1 MYNLGEQ
8 FKIDHSRAMANPE
21 NIIRGKKYR
30 ITVLTERLLRL
41 EYNES
46 GAFNDE
52 PTLFAWNRN
61 FPKADFQKN
70 EDGSTLEIT
79 TKYLRLTYTKEK
91 SFASSR
97 LNPTGSLKVNCI
109 GTDAYWYYGHPEVRN
124 YGAPAMLLS
133 DEKEKTKF
141 TRGLFSIDGFA
152 SIDDSKGKVMDVD
165 GTVRQK
171 AENSIDVYLFVY
183 NKDFDLCL
191 KDYFFL
197 TGMPALIPRYALG
210 NWWSRNNKYDDDSVS
225 ELIDNFNDYEIP
237 LSVLL
242 LDKDWHIRTIIKDK
256 PLKTGFTWNKE
267 LFKDPALLSQYLHA
281 NGVRLGLSINPNE
294 GIYPN
299 EEFYEVAKK
308 YLETDK
314 NGVIPLNVYDP
325 RFIDVYLK
333 VIIHPL
339 DNMGADFLWIDYM
352 NEETPEEVFLLKHYH
367 FYDMMRDYKKR
378 PMVLG
383 YNALTA
389 PHRYP
394 VLYSGKSIV
403 GWETLKKIPYHNS
416 SAANI
421 GVSWWSHD
429 IGGYYKG
436 IEDNELYIRYVQLGV
451 FSPILKFGADDGKY
465 YKREPW
471 RWSIKTYSI
480 AKDYLQLRHRLIP
493 YLYTEAYNYHKNGV
507 PLIQPMYYQYP
518 DLYDDQIGQN
528 EYYFGSQLFVSPIVQ
543 PKDYV
548 MNRVIHRLFV
558 PEGTWYD
565 IFTGKKFP
573 GGKNYV
579 AFFKDQDYPVFAKA
593 GAIIPMGKN
602 EIANDTTPPDDM
614 EIQIF
619 PGASNTY
626 HLYEDDGISGLYK
639 KGFYLLTDIDYNYM
653 PNNFTVIIRAVE
665 GKSGIVPDKRNYK
678 IRFRNTKKAEAV
690 IARLKTEPVEC
701 KSYTDGADFIVEVKD
716 VPTIS
721 QLTIN
726 CKGKDIEFDAVRV
739 INEDIE
745 TIISDL
751 QITTELKEKID
762 SILFDENLP
771 IKKKRI
777 EITKLK
783 NKGLE
788 PKFVNLF
795 KKLLEYVGQV

>member
-8 FKIDHSRAMANPE
+8 FKIDHSRSQAKNE
-21 NIIRGKKYR
+21 NIIRGQKYR
-30 ITVLTERLLRL
+30 ITVLTERLVRL
-41 EYNES
+41 EYNEN
-46 GAFNDE
+46 GVFNDE
-52 PTLFAWNRN
+52 PTLLAWNRN
-61 FPKADFQKN
+61 FPKAEFTLNQDN
-70 EDGSTLEIT
+70 HILEIT
-79 TKYLRLTYTKEK
+79 TKYFKLTYNKERNFAK
-91 SFASSR
+91 SNSS
-97 LNPTGSLKVNCI
+97 GILKVNCL
-109 GTDAYWYYGHPEVRN
+109 GTDRYWYYGHPEVRN
-124 YGAPAMLLS
+124 YGTPGIFL
-133 DEKEKTKF
+133 EENGKTNF
-141 TRGLFSIDGFA
+141 TKGLYSIEGFA
-152 SIDDSKGKVMDVD
+152 SIDDSRSKIMDED
-165 GTVRQK
+165 GTIRQK
-171 AENSIDVYLFVY
+171 ADNTTDVYLFVY
-183 NKDFDLCL
+183 DKDFDLCL
-191 KDYFFL
+191 RDYFYL
-197 TGMPALIPRYALG
+197 TGMPALLPRYALG
-210 NWWSRNNKYDDDSVS
+210 NWWSRNDAYDDQSVS
-225 ELIDNFNDYEIP
+225 DLIDNFNDHDIP

-242 LDKDWHIRTIIKDK
+242 LDKDWHLRTNIKSK
-256 PLKTGFTWNKE
+256 NLKTGFTWNKD
-267 LFKDPALLSQYLHA
+267 LFADPALLSQYLHA
-281 NGVRLGLSINPNE
+281 NGVRLGLSVNPSE
-294 GIYPN
+294 GIYPI

-314 NGVIPLNVYDP
+314 NGVIPFNIYDP

-339 DNMGADFLWIDYM
+339 DNMGADFLWLDYA
-352 NEETPEEVFLLKHYH
+352 NKDAVEEMFLLKHYH
-367 FYDMMRDYKKR
+367 FYDMMRDYKRR

-394 VLYSGKSIV
+394 VLYSGKTIV
-403 GWETLKKIPYHNS
+403 GWDTLKKIPAHNAN
-416 SAANI
+416 AANM

-429 IGGYYKG
+429 IGGYFKG
-436 IEDNELYIRYVQLGV
+436 TEDNELYIRYVQLGV
-451 FSPILKFGADDGKY
+451 FSPILKFGADAGKY

-471 RWSIKTYSI
+471 RWSVQTHEI

-507 PLIQPMYYQYP
+507 PIVQPLFYRYP
-518 DLYDDQIGQN
+518 NLYDDEIARN
-528 EYYFGSQLFVSPIVQ
+528 EYYFGSQLFVSPIVHKKE
-543 PKDYV
+543 PV
-548 MNRVIHRLFV
+548 MNRVVHKFFV
-558 PEGTWYD
+558 PDGTWYD

-579 AFFKDQDYPVFAKA
+579 SFFKDEDYPVFAKA

-619 PGASNTY
+619 PGESNTY

-690 IARLKTEPVEC
+690 VARLKSDPIEAT
-701 KSYTDGADFIVEVKD
+701 SYTDGADFIVEVKD

-739 INEDIE
+739 INDDIE

-751 QITTELKEKID
+751 QIETLMKEQID
-762 SILFDENLP
+762 EILFSEELT
-771 IKKKRI
+771 IKQKRI
-777 EITKLK
+777 AIRKLSK
-783 NKGLE
+783 RGLE
-788 PKFVNLF
+788 QKYITIFL
-795 KKLLEYVGQV
+795 KLLEYIGQV

>member
-8 FKIDHSRAMANPE
+8 FKIDHSRSQAKNE
-21 NIIRGKKYR
+21 NIIRGQKYR
-30 ITVLTERLLRL
+30 ITVLTERLVRL
-41 EYNES
+41 EYNEN
-46 GAFNDE
+46 GVFNDE
-52 PTLFAWNRN
+52 PTLLAWNRN
-61 FPKADFQKN
+61 FPKAEFTLNQDN
-70 EDGSTLEIT
+70 HILEIT
-79 TKYLRLTYTKEK
+79 TKYFKLTYNKERNFAK
-91 SFASSR
+91 SNSS
-97 LNPTGSLKVNCI
+97 GILKVNCL
-109 GTDAYWYYGHPEVRN
+109 GTDRYWYYGHPEVRN
-124 YGAPAMLLS
+124 YGTPGIFL
-133 DEKEKTKF
+133 EENGKTNF
-141 TRGLFSIDGFA
+141 TKGLYSIEGFA
-152 SIDDSKGKVMDVD
+152 SIDDSRSKIMDED
-165 GTVRQK
+165 GTIRQK
-171 AENSIDVYLFVY
+171 ADNTTDVYLFVY
-183 NKDFDLCL
+183 DKDFDLCL
-191 KDYFFL
+191 RDYFYL
-197 TGMPALIPRYALG
+197 TGMPALLPRYALG
-210 NWWSRNNKYDDDSVS
+210 NWWSRNDAYDDQSVS
-225 ELIDNFNDYEIP
+225 DLIDNFNDHDIP

-242 LDKDWHIRTIIKDK
+242 LDKDWHLRTNIKSK
-256 PLKTGFTWNKE
+256 NLKTGFTWNKD
-267 LFKDPALLSQYLHA
+267 LFADPALLSQYLHA
-281 NGVRLGLSINPNE
+281 NGVRLGLSVNPSE
-294 GIYPN
+294 GIYPI

-314 NGVIPLNVYDP
+314 NGVIPFNMYDP

-339 DNMGADFLWIDYM
+339 DNMGADFLWLDYA
-352 NEETPEEVFLLKHYH
+352 NKDAVEEMFLLKHYH
-367 FYDMMRDYKKR
+367 FYDMMRDYKRR

-394 VLYSGKSIV
+394 VLYSGKTIV
-403 GWETLKKIPYHNS
+403 GWDTLKKIPAHNAN
-416 SAANI
+416 AANM

-429 IGGYYKG
+429 IGGYFKG
-436 IEDNELYIRYVQLGV
+436 TEDNELYIRYVQLGV
-451 FSPILKFGADDGKY
+451 FSPILKFGADAGKY

-471 RWSIKTYSI
+471 RWSVQTHEI

-507 PLIQPMYYQYP
+507 PIVQPLFYRYP
-518 DLYDDQIGQN
+518 NLYDDEIARN
-528 EYYFGSQLFVSPIVQ
+528 EYYFGSQLFVSPIVHKKE
-543 PKDYV
+543 PV
-548 MNRVIHRLFV
+548 MNRVVHKFFV
-558 PEGTWYD
+558 PDGTWYD

-579 AFFKDQDYPVFAKA
+579 SFFKDEDYPVFAKA

-619 PGASNTY
+619 PGESNTY

-690 IARLKTEPVEC
+690 VARLKSDPIEAT
-701 KSYTDGADFIVEVKD
+701 SYTDGADFIVEVKD

-739 INEDIE
+739 INDDIE

-751 QITTELKEKID
+751 QIETLMKEQID
-762 SILFDENLP
+762 EILFSEELT
-771 IKKKRI
+771 IKQKRI
-777 EITKLK
+777 AIRKLSK
-783 NKGLE
+783 RGLE
-788 PKFVNLF
+788 QKYITIFL
-795 KKLLEYVGQV
+795 KLLEYIGQV

>member
-8 FKIDHSRAMANPE
+8 FKIDHSRSQAKNE
-21 NIIRGKKYR
+21 NIIRGQKYR
-30 ITVLTERLLRL
+30 ITVLTERLVRL
-41 EYNES
+41 EYNEN
-46 GAFNDE
+46 GVFNDE
-52 PTLFAWNRN
+52 PTLLAWNRN
-61 FPKADFQKN
+61 FPKAEFTLNQDN
-70 EDGSTLEIT
+70 HILEIT
-79 TKYLRLTYTKEK
+79 TKYFKLTYNKERNFAK
-91 SFASSR
+91 SNSS
-97 LNPTGSLKVNCI
+97 GILKVNCL
-109 GTDAYWYYGHPEVRN
+109 GTDRYWYYGHPEVRN
-124 YGAPAMLLS
+124 YGTPGIFL
-133 DEKEKTKF
+133 EENGKTNF
-141 TRGLFSIDGFA
+141 TKGLYSIEGFA
-152 SIDDSKGKVMDVD
+152 SIDDSRSKIMDED
-165 GTVRQK
+165 GTIRQK
-171 AENSIDVYLFVY
+171 ADNTTDVYLFVY
-183 NKDFDLCL
+183 DKDFDLCL
-191 KDYFFL
+191 RDYFYL
-197 TGMPALIPRYALG
+197 TGMPALLPRYALG
-210 NWWSRNNKYDDDSVS
+210 NWWSRNDAYDDQSVS
-225 ELIDNFNDYEIP
+225 DLIDNFNDHDIP

-242 LDKDWHIRTIIKDK
+242 LDKDWHLRTNIKSK
-256 PLKTGFTWNKE
+256 NLKTGFTWNKD
-267 LFKDPALLSQYLHA
+267 LFADPTLLSQYLHA
-281 NGVRLGLSINPNE
+281 NGVRLGLSVNPSE
-294 GIYPN
+294 GIYPI

-314 NGVIPLNVYDP
+314 NGVIPFNIYDP

-339 DNMGADFLWIDYM
+339 DNMGADFLWLDYA
-352 NEETPEEVFLLKHYH
+352 NKDAVEEMFLLKHYH
-367 FYDMMRDYKKR
+367 FYDMMRDYKRR

-394 VLYSGKSIV
+394 VLYSGKTIV
-403 GWETLKKIPYHNS
+403 GWDTLKKIPAHNAN
-416 SAANI
+416 AANM

-429 IGGYYKG
+429 IGGYFKG
-436 IEDNELYIRYVQLGV
+436 TEDNELYIRYVQLGV
-451 FSPILKFGADDGKY
+451 FSPILKFGADAGKY

-471 RWSIKTYSI
+471 RWSVQTHEI

-507 PLIQPMYYQYP
+507 PIVQPLFYRYP
-518 DLYDDQIGQN
+518 NLYDDEIARN
-528 EYYFGSQLFVSPIVQ
+528 EYYFGSQLFVSPIVHKKE
-543 PKDYV
+543 PV
-548 MNRVIHRLFV
+548 MNRVVHKFFV
-558 PEGTWYD
+558 PDGTWYD

-579 AFFKDQDYPVFAKA
+579 SFFKDEDYPVFAKA
-593 GAIIPMGKN
+593 GAVIPMGKN

-619 PGASNTY
+619 PGESNTY

-690 IARLKTEPVEC
+690 VARLKSDPIEAT
-701 KSYTDGADFIVEVKD
+701 SYTDGADFIVEVKD

-739 INEDIE
+739 INDDIE

-751 QITTELKEKID
+751 QIETLMKEQID
-762 SILFDENLP
+762 EILFSEELT
-771 IKKKRI
+771 IKQKRI
-777 EITKLK
+777 AIRKLSK
-783 NKGLE
+783 RGLE
-788 PKFVNLF
+788 QKYITIFL
-795 KKLLEYVGQV
+795 KLLEYIGQV

>member
-8 FKIDHSRAMANPE
+8 FKIDHSRSQAKNE
-21 NIIRGKKYR
+21 NIIRGQKYR
-30 ITVLTERLLRL
+30 ITVLTERLVRL
-41 EYNES
+41 EYNEN
-46 GAFNDE
+46 GVFNDE
-52 PTLFAWNRN
+52 PTLLAWNRN
-61 FPKADFQKN
+61 FPKAEFTLNQDN
-70 EDGSTLEIT
+70 HILEIT
-79 TKYLRLTYTKEK
+79 TKYFKLTYSKERNFAK
-91 SFASSR
+91 SNSS
-97 LNPTGSLKVNCI
+97 GILKVNCL
-109 GTDAYWYYGHPEVRN
+109 GTDRYWYYGHPEVRN
-124 YGAPAMLLS
+124 YGTPGIFL
-133 DEKEKTKF
+133 EENGKTNF
-141 TRGLFSIDGFA
+141 TKGLYSIEGFA
-152 SIDDSKGKVMDVD
+152 SIDDSRSKIMDED
-165 GTVRQK
+165 GTIRQK
-171 AENSIDVYLFVY
+171 ADNTTDVYLFVY
-183 NKDFDLCL
+183 DKDFDLCL
-191 KDYFFL
+191 RDYFYL
-197 TGMPALIPRYALG
+197 TGMPALLPRYALG
-210 NWWSRNNKYDDDSVS
+210 NWWSRNNAYDDQSVS
-225 ELIDNFNDYEIP
+225 DLIDNFNDHDIP

-242 LDKDWHIRTIIKDK
+242 LDKDWHLRTNIKSK
-256 PLKTGFTWNKE
+256 NLKTGFTWNKD
-267 LFKDPALLSQYLHA
+267 LFADPALLSQYLHA
-281 NGVRLGLSINPNE
+281 NGVRLGLSVNPSE
-294 GIYPN
+294 GIYPI

-314 NGVIPLNVYDP
+314 NGVIPFNMYDP

-339 DNMGADFLWIDYM
+339 DNMGADFLWLDYA
-352 NEETPEEVFLLKHYH
+352 NKDAVEEMFLLKHYH
-367 FYDMMRDYKKR
+367 FYDMMRDHKRR

-394 VLYSGKSIV
+394 VLYSGKTIV
-403 GWETLKKIPYHNS
+403 GWDTLKKIPAHNAN
-416 SAANI
+416 AANM

-429 IGGYYKG
+429 IGGYFKG
-436 IEDNELYIRYVQLGV
+436 TEDNELYIRYVQLGV
-451 FSPILKFGADDGKY
+451 FSPILKFGADAGKY

-471 RWSIKTYSI
+471 RWSVQTHEI

-507 PLIQPMYYQYP
+507 PIVQPLFYRYP
-518 DLYDDQIGQN
+518 NLYDDEIARN
-528 EYYFGSQLFVSPIVQ
+528 EYYFGSQLFVSPIVHKKE
-543 PKDYV
+543 PV
-548 MNRVIHRLFV
+548 MNRVVHKFFV
-558 PEGTWYD
+558 PDGTWYD

-579 AFFKDQDYPVFAKA
+579 SFFKDEDYPVFAKA
-593 GAIIPMGKN
+593 GAVIPMGKN

-619 PGASNTY
+619 PGESNTY

-690 IARLKTEPVEC
+690 VARLKSDPIEAT
-701 KSYTDGADFIVEVKD
+701 SYTDGADFIVEVKD

-739 INEDIE
+739 INDDIE

-751 QITTELKEKID
+751 QIETLMKEQID
-762 SILFDENLP
+762 EILFSEELT
-771 IKKKRI
+771 IKQKRI
-777 EITKLK
+777 AIRKLSK
-783 NKGLE
+783 RGLE
-788 PKFVNLF
+788 QKYITIFL
-795 KKLLEYVGQV
+795 KLLEYIGQV

>member
-8 FKIDHSRAMANPE
+8 FKIDHSRSQAKNE
-21 NIIRGKKYR
+21 NIIRGQKYR
-30 ITVLTERLLRL
+30 ITVLTERLVRL
-41 EYNES
+41 EYNEN
-46 GAFNDE
+46 GVFNDE
-52 PTLFAWNRN
+52 PTLLAWNRN
-61 FPKADFQKN
+61 FPKAEFTLNQDN
-70 EDGSTLEIT
+70 HILEIT
-79 TKYLRLTYTKEK
+79 TKYFKLTYNKERNFAK
-91 SFASSR
+91 SNSS
-97 LNPTGSLKVNCI
+97 GILKVNCL
-109 GTDAYWYYGHPEVRN
+109 GTDRYWYYGHPEVRN
-124 YGAPAMLLS
+124 YGTPGIFL
-133 DEKEKTKF
+133 EENGKTNF
-141 TRGLFSIDGFA
+141 TKGLYSIEGFA
-152 SIDDSKGKVMDVD
+152 SIDDSRSKIMDED
-165 GTVRQK
+165 GTIRKK
-171 AENSIDVYLFVY
+171 ADNTTDVYLFVY
-183 NKDFDLCL
+183 DKDFDLCL
-191 KDYFFL
+191 RDYFYL
-197 TGMPALIPRYALG
+197 TGMPALLPRYALG
-210 NWWSRNNKYDDDSVS
+210 NWWSRNNAYDDQSVS
-225 ELIDNFNDYEIP
+225 DLIDNFNDHDIP

-242 LDKDWHIRTIIKDK
+242 LDKDWHLRTNIKSK
-256 PLKTGFTWNKE
+256 NLKTGFTWNKD
-267 LFKDPALLSQYLHA
+267 LFADPALLSQYLHA
-281 NGVRLGLSINPNE
+281 NGVRLGLSVNPSE
-294 GIYPN
+294 GIYPI

-314 NGVIPLNVYDP
+314 NGVIPFNMYDP

-339 DNMGADFLWIDYM
+339 DNMGADFLWLDYA
-352 NEETPEEVFLLKHYH
+352 NKDAVEEMFLLKHYH
-367 FYDMMRDYKKR
+367 FYDMMRDHKRR

-394 VLYSGKSIV
+394 VLYSGKTIV
-403 GWETLKKIPYHNS
+403 GWDTLKKIPAHNAN
-416 SAANI
+416 AANM

-429 IGGYYKG
+429 IGGYFKG
-436 IEDNELYIRYVQLGV
+436 TEDNELYIRYVQLGV
-451 FSPILKFGADDGKY
+451 FSPILKFGADAGKY

-471 RWSIKTYSI
+471 RWSVQTHEI

-507 PLIQPMYYQYP
+507 PIVQPLFYRYP
-518 DLYDDQIGQN
+518 NLYDDEIARN
-528 EYYFGSQLFVSPIVQ
+528 EYYFGSQLFVSPIVHKKE
-543 PKDYV
+543 PV
-548 MNRVIHRLFV
+548 MNRVVHKFFV
-558 PEGTWYD
+558 PDGTWYD

-579 AFFKDQDYPVFAKA
+579 SFFKDEDYPVFAKA

-619 PGASNTY
+619 PGENNTY

-690 IARLKTEPVEC
+690 VARLKSDPIEAT
-701 KSYTDGADFIVEVKD
+701 SYTDGADFIVEVKD

-739 INEDIE
+739 INDDIE

-751 QITTELKEKID
+751 QIETLMKEQID
-762 SILFDENLP
+762 EILFSEELT
-771 IKKKRI
+771 IKQKRI
-777 EITKLK
+777 AIRKLSK
-783 NKGLE
+783 RGLE
-788 PKFVNLF
+788 QKYITIFL
-795 KKLLEYVGQV
+795 KLLEYIGQV

>member
-8 FKIDHSRAMANPE
+8 FKIDHSRSQAKNE
-21 NIIRGKKYR
+21 NIIRGQKYR
-30 ITVLTERLLRL
+30 ITVLTERLVRL
-41 EYNES
+41 EYNEN
-46 GAFNDE
+46 GVFNDE
-52 PTLFAWNRN
+52 PTLLAWNRN
-61 FPKADFQKN
+61 FPKAEFTLNQDN
-70 EDGSTLEIT
+70 HILEIT
-79 TKYLRLTYTKEK
+79 TKYFKLTYNKERNFAK
-91 SFASSR
+91 SNSS
-97 LNPTGSLKVNCI
+97 GILKVNCL
-109 GTDAYWYYGHPEVRN
+109 GTDRYWYYGHPEVRN
-124 YGAPAMLLS
+124 YGTPGIFL
-133 DEKEKTKF
+133 EENGKTNF
-141 TRGLFSIDGFA
+141 TKGLYSIEGFA
-152 SIDDSKGKVMDVD
+152 SIDDSRSKIMDED
-165 GTVRQK
+165 GTIRQK
-171 AENSIDVYLFVY
+171 ADNTTDVYLFVY
-183 NKDFDLCL
+183 DKDFDLCL
-191 KDYFFL
+191 RDYFYL
-197 TGMPALIPRYALG
+197 TGMPALLPRYALG
-210 NWWSRNNKYDDDSVS
+210 NWWSRNNAYDDQSVS
-225 ELIDNFNDYEIP
+225 DLIDNFNDHDIP

-242 LDKDWHIRTIIKDK
+242 LDKDWHLRTNIKSK
-256 PLKTGFTWNKE
+256 NLKTGFTWNKD
-267 LFKDPALLSQYLHA
+267 LFADPALLSQYLHA
-281 NGVRLGLSINPNE
+281 NGVRLGLSVNPSE
-294 GIYPN
+294 GIYPI

-314 NGVIPLNVYDP
+314 NGVIPFNMYDP

-339 DNMGADFLWIDYM
+339 DNMGADFLWLDYA
-352 NEETPEEVFLLKHYH
+352 NKDAVEEMFLLKHYH
-367 FYDMMRDYKKR
+367 FYDMMRDHKRR

-394 VLYSGKSIV
+394 VLYSGKTIV
-403 GWETLKKIPYHNS
+403 GWDTLKKIPAHNAN
-416 SAANI
+416 AANM

-429 IGGYYKG
+429 IGGYFKG
-436 IEDNELYIRYVQLGV
+436 TEDNELYIRYVQLGV
-451 FSPILKFGADDGKY
+451 FSPILKFGADAGKY

-471 RWSIKTYSI
+471 RWSVQTHEI

-507 PLIQPMYYQYP
+507 PIVQPLFYRYP
-518 DLYDDQIGQN
+518 NLYDDEIARN
-528 EYYFGSQLFVSPIVQ
+528 EYYFGSQLFVSPIVHKKE
-543 PKDYV
+543 PV
-548 MNRVIHRLFV
+548 MNRVVHKFFV
-558 PEGTWYD
+558 PDGTWYD

-579 AFFKDQDYPVFAKA
+579 SFFKDEDYPVFAKA
-593 GAIIPMGKN
+593 GAVIPMGKN

-619 PGASNTY
+619 PGESNTY

-690 IARLKTEPVEC
+690 VARLKSDPIEAT
-701 KSYTDGADFIVEVKD
+701 SYTDGADFIVEVKD

-739 INEDIE
+739 INDDIE

-751 QITTELKEKID
+751 QIETLMKEQID
-762 SILFDENLP
+762 EILFSEELT
-771 IKKKRI
+771 IKQKRI
-777 EITKLK
+777 AIRKLSK
-783 NKGLE
+783 RGLE
-788 PKFVNLF
+788 QKYITIFL
-795 KKLLEYVGQV
+795 KLLEYIGQV

>member
-8 FKIDHSRAMANPE
+8 FKIDHSRSQAKNE
-21 NIIRGKKYR
+21 NIIRGQKYR
-30 ITVLTERLLRL
+30 ITVLTERLVRL
-41 EYNES
+41 EYNEN
-46 GAFNDE
+46 GVFNDE
-52 PTLFAWNRN
+52 PTLLAWNRN
-61 FPKADFQKN
+61 FPKAEFTLNQDN
-70 EDGSTLEIT
+70 HILEIT
-79 TKYLRLTYTKEK
+79 TKYFKLTYNKERNFAK
-91 SFASSR
+91 SNSS
-97 LNPTGSLKVNCI
+97 GILKVNCL
-109 GTDAYWYYGHPEVRN
+109 GTDRYWYYGHPEVRN
-124 YGAPAMLLS
+124 YGTPGIFL
-133 DEKEKTKF
+133 EENGKTNF
-141 TRGLFSIDGFA
+141 TKGLYSIEGFA
-152 SIDDSKGKVMDVD
+152 SIDDSRSKIMDED
-165 GTVRQK
+165 GTIRQK
-171 AENSIDVYLFVY
+171 ADNTTDVYLFVY
-183 NKDFDLCL
+183 DKDFDLCL
-191 KDYFFL
+191 RDYFYL
-197 TGMPALIPRYALG
+197 TGMPALLPRYALG
-210 NWWSRNNKYDDDSVS
+210 NWWSRNNAYDDQSVS
-225 ELIDNFNDYEIP
+225 DLIDNFNDHDIP

-242 LDKDWHIRTIIKDK
+242 LDKDWHLRTNIKSK
-256 PLKTGFTWNKE
+256 NLKTGFTWNKD
-267 LFKDPALLSQYLHA
+267 LFADPALLSQYLHA
-281 NGVRLGLSINPNE
+281 NGVRLGLSVNPSE
-294 GIYPN
+294 GIYPI

-314 NGVIPLNVYDP
+314 NGVIPFNMYDP

-339 DNMGADFLWIDYM
+339 DNMGADFLWLDYA
-352 NEETPEEVFLLKHYH
+352 NKDAVEEMFLLKHYH
-367 FYDMMRDYKKR
+367 FYDMMRDHKRR

-394 VLYSGKSIV
+394 VLYSGKTIV
-403 GWETLKKIPYHNS
+403 GWDTLKKIPAHNAN
-416 SAANI
+416 AANM

-429 IGGYYKG
+429 IGGYFKG
-436 IEDNELYIRYVQLGV
+436 TEDNELYIRYVQLGV
-451 FSPILKFGADDGKY
+451 FSPILKFGADAGKY

-471 RWSIKTYSI
+471 RWSVQTHEI

-507 PLIQPMYYQYP
+507 PIVQPLFYRYP
-518 DLYDDQIGQN
+518 NLYDDEIARN
-528 EYYFGSQLFVSPIVQ
+528 EYYFGSQLFVSPIVHKKE
-543 PKDYV
+543 PV
-548 MNRVIHRLFV
+548 MNRVVHKFFV
-558 PEGTWYD
+558 PDGTWYD

-579 AFFKDQDYPVFAKA
+579 SFFKDEDYPVFAKA

-619 PGASNTY
+619 PGESNTY

-690 IARLKTEPVEC
+690 VARLKSDPIEAT
-701 KSYTDGADFIVEVKD
+701 SYTDGADFIVEVKD

-739 INEDIE
+739 INDDIE

-751 QITTELKEKID
+751 QIETLMKEQID
-762 SILFDENLP
+762 EILFSEELT
-771 IKKKRI
+771 IKQKRI
-777 EITKLK
+777 AIRKLSK
-783 NKGLE
+783 RGLE
-788 PKFVNLF
+788 QKYITIFL
-795 KKLLEYVGQV
+795 KLLEYIGQV